1 MLTFNDTID
10 LFFRINPSKIVVN
23 DEFRKLTYKELV
35 HNGNILSSYLIKLG
49 ARRGDRVAV
58 LAYNCSEY
66 AEIFYATSKIRAIIT
81 PINFRLGLEEIIEVF
96 KDSKPKFFIFQNYFL
111 KTYKTLL
118 KKLHAETKNTCKNL
132 QNTA

>member
-10 LFFRINPSKIVVN
+10 LFYKINPSKIVVN

-49 ARRGDRVAV
+49 VRRRDRVAV

-66 AEIFYATSKIRAIIT
+66 AEIFYATSKTRAIIT

-96 KDSKPKFFIFQNYFL
+96 KDSKPKFFIFQNYFT
-111 KTYKTLL
+111 KTYKALL
-118 KKLHAETKNTCKNL
+118 KEK
-132 QNTA
+132 